1 MGPTK
6 VFEAKLSNPDS
17 IRGKYGLTDTRNVT
31 HGSGI
36 FLIVFVWT
44 KSAYKQTCR
53 HGIWNEQYGVVNWTS
68 EEDSKSFLG
77 CHGVK

>member
-6 VFEAKLSNPDS
+6 VFQAKLSHPNS

-36 FLIVFVWT
+36 TYSSIILAFTATVRVFCV
-44 KSAYKQTCR
+44 
-53 HGIWNEQYGVVNWTS
+53 
-68 EEDSKSFLG
+68 
-77 CHGVK
+77 